1 MLCPNCGSTHISTD
15 TRDIIYVYKGQK
27 TLVPAVNGQFCEHC
41 HESFLDVAE
50 SKRYSDAIM
59 EFQKKVNANLI
70 DPNFITS
77 VRKKLKLDQKQAAEI
92 FGGGVNAFSR
102 YETGKATP
110 PVALVKLLKVLDKH
124 PSLLAEIS

>member
-1 MLCPNCGSTHISTD
+1 MLCPNCGSTHIGTD
-15 TRDIIYVYKGQK
+15 TRDFIYVYKGQK
-27 TLVPAVNGQFCEHC
+27 TLVPAVNGQFCKHC
-41 HESFLDVAE
+41 HESFLDVTE
-50 SKRYSDAIM
+50 SKRYSDAFM

-92 FGGGVNAFSR
+92 FGGGVNAFSL

-124 PSLLAEIS
+124 PSLLGEIS